1 MAAKMLAAYYS
12 RGCDSRQLFSN
23 FAIAGISGFEKDLNS
38 HNVIYLDMQWF
49 QSVAKDK
56 GMAEQ
61 MVSYMQL
68 EVIKE
73 IQQQYPQIVS
83 GQENSLPEVLL
94 KIHF

>member
-1 MAAKMLAAYYS
+1 
-12 RGCDSRQLFSN
+12 
-23 FAIAGISGFEKDLNS
+23 
-38 HNVIYLDMQWF
+38 MQGF